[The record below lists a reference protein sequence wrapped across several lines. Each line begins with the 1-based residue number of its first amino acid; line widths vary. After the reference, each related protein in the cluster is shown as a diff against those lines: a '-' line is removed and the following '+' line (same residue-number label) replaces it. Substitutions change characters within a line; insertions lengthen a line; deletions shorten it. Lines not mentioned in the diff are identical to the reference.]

1 MQKANIERKD
11 VSGSNADNEGP
22 DQYVQNLCCALT
34 KSLDTVEFVNRGQ
47 EKSADL
53 QIWTYLLHMLED
65 SRLLMQPI

>member
-53 QIWTYLLHMLED
+53 QI
-65 SRLLMQPI
+65 